1 MALAYGLTKTAFLT
15 FPAGGQDGGT
25 ADGWVGVGGVGTK
38 AHPSAWLW
46 LRAWQVYAEK
56 AAAVR
61 AGATRFMVAGEES
74 FGGS

>member
-1 MALAYGLTKTAFLT
+1 MCSSPEGDKLVIKNRLKRIEENKKLE
-15 FPAGGQDGGT
+15 
-25 ADGWVGVGGVGTK
+25 
-38 AHPSAWLW
+38 
-46 LRAWQVYAEK
+46 AEK